1 MTKTTPKIEY
11 SEHEAATMLG
21 VSIDQLRSMIRNHIV
36 KDEAAGAPSYVDVSS
51 FRSCCPSD
59 PRRHAAKWCASVTRS

>member
-36 KDEAAGAPSYVDVSS
+36 KDEAAGAPRHVDVSS

-59 PRRHAAKWCASVTRS
+59 PRRHVARCGASVTWS

>member
-1 MTKTTPKIEY
+1 MTKTTTKIEY

-36 KDEAAGAPSYVDVSS
+36 KDEAAGAPHMST
-51 FRSCCPSD
+51 FQASD
-59 PRRHAAKWCASVTRS
+59 LVVLRILAGMSRGVARA